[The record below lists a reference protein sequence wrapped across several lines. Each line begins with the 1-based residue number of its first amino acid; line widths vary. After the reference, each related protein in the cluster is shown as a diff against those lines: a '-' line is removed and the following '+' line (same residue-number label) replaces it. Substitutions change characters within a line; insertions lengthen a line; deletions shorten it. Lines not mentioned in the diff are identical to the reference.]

1 MEEIW
6 ELVDKDG
13 RKNGIEITRDKMNTI
28 PEGSFHL
35 GVEVWVRV
43 EDKVLITRRH
53 PDKTF
58 GLMYDV
64 PGGGV
69 LKGESLACGAVRE
82 LYEEVGILA
91 SPDKLLPLGEAVFG
105 KCYAASYLLVLPELP
120 TLNLQPCEV
129 IGYRLATDEEMSL
142 MQEEITQDTYKRYLL
157 FKRKIFS

>member
-43 EDKVLITRRH
+43 EDRILITRRH
-53 PDKTF
+53 PNKAF

-69 LKGESLACGAVRE
+69 LKGESLADGAIRE
-82 LYEEVGILA
+82 LYEEVGIVA
-91 SPDKLLPLGEAVFG
+91 SPDELVPLGEAVFN
-105 KCYAASYLLVLPELP
+105 KCYAASYLLVLTRLP
-120 TLNLQPCEV
+120 TLRLQPCEV
-129 IGYRLATDEEMSL
+129 VGYKLLTND
-142 MQEEITQDTYKRYLL
+142 EITFMSGEITKDTYQRYLCY
-157 FKRKIFS
+157 KDKIFL